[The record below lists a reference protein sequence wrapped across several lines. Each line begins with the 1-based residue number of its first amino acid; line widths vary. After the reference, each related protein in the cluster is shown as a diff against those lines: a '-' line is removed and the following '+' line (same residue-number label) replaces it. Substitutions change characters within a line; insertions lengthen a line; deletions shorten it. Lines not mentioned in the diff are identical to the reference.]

1 MKTHRWIAVLIIL
14 TSASIYAEVYRGYQT
29 EGDKKCTGEF
39 VIAGSIK
46 ELEKYDNQ
54 NDDWTLRSYKRVVPP
69 GVCEEYTGT
78 ITIEEGDTIITPS
91 LLDDPSAAP
100 AVVFIPTPFPVPML
114 SSDFDAKKNQK
125 LLDSWQP
132 RTSEIPPIAAWIGTE
147 TDTMWTHIT
156 PYEWEITREPGDGSY
171 AKLISDEKPYKIK
184 IYIENIYRAA
194 QANNLPPEHLIIQA
208 QMEEHIHAIQL
219 DAEENDGDKLRKL
232 TLADE
237 FAVEMEA
244 KLLIQEIIWP
254 YLYGMQPPYLMR
266 LVEKPDDYDQKRDE
280 YNDLWVK
287 EKQQGLNI
295 LEQYR
300 LYALE
305 KYFKNDVPKVTS
317 YPNPRYEGESNTGD
331 EEETE

>member
-1 MKTHRWIAVLIIL
+1 MKTHRWIAVLTIL
-14 TSASIYAEVYRGYQT
+14 TSVSIYAEVEVYRGYQT
-29 EGDKKCTGEF
+29 EGDKKCTEEF

-46 ELEKYDNQ
+46 ELEKHDKQ

-69 GVCEEYTGT
+69 GECEEYTGT
-78 ITIEEGDTIITPS
+78 PS
-91 LLDDPSAAP
+91 PIFVSPASLPDNTAAP
-100 AVVFIPTPFPVPML
+100 VVFIPTPFPVRML
-114 SSDFDAKKNQK
+114 SSDFDAKKNQE
-125 LLDSWQP
+125 LLNSWQP
-132 RTSEIPPIAAWIGTE
+132 RTTEIPPIAAWVGPE

-156 PYEWEITREPGDGSY
+156 PYLWEITREPGDGSY
-171 AKLISDEKPYKIK
+171 AKLIFDEKPYKIK
-184 IYIENIYRAA
+184 IYIENIYRDA
-194 QANNLPPEHLIIQA
+194 QANNLPLEHLIIQA

-244 KLLIQEIIWP
+244 KLLIEEIIWP

-266 LVEKPDDYDQKRDE
+266 RVEKPADYDDKRKE

-287 EKQQGLNI
+287 EKGQGLNI

-317 YPNPRYEGESNTGD
+317 YPNPHYEGESNTGD